1 MSKLTPSSSG
11 SFESD
16 APCSSSGLSSLPQRA
31 DKHVIPQ
38 SDIRSYVNQ
47 SSSATTKVDDIGAS
61 TSSASTSSAAFELQ
75 QLQEMFPSF
84 EKGEISS
91 LFQENNM
98 DLEATI
104 NTVLGASGTKA

>member
-11 SFESD
+11 SFKSD

-61 TSSASTSSAAFELQ
+61 TSSAAFELQ

-104 NTVLGASGTKA
+104 NTVLGASSTKA